1 MSKWRRLNSA
11 FEGQRRST
19 RNINKRMDKTI
30 DEKRS
35 RIDFLTEKLNEASR
49 AYYTDGTEI
58 ITNYEYD
65 EMYDELLALEDE
77 TGYIRDDSP
86 SVNVG
91 YETAAGLPKIVHEKK
106 MLSLNKTK
114 DREELKAW
122 LGDKEGLLSWKL
134 DGLTVG
140 LTYENGRLVQGV
152 TRGNG
157 VEGELITANV
167 LACRNVPKAIPHK
180 GRTMLR
186 GEAVIKYSDFEKIN
200 EAIED
205 ADAKYKNPRNL
216 CSGSIRQLDPKI
228 TAERS
233 VNFYA
238 FSLTQ
243 SDGVEFLTRHEKIE
257 WVKEQGFDVVDY
269 VMVNSGNLDAAIDKY
284 EAEIPDFD
292 IPSDGLVLTLDD
304 VAYASTL
311 GETAKFPKDSI
322 AFKWRDQ
329 QAETVLREIE
339 WSPSRTGLLNPVAIF
354 DPVELE
360 GTTVSRASV
369 HNINIMEDLELGI
382 GDTIQVYKANM
393 IIPQLAGNLT
403 RSGNID
409 IPAVCPVCG
418 GPTLIKDDEG
428 TKTLNC
434 TNPDCLAKHV
444 KKFSHFVS
452 RDALNIE
459 GLSES
464 GLLKLIGIGALR
476 DFADLFRLEEH
487 KSAIIG
493 MEGFGAKSYDNL
505 IESAKK
511 ASHTT
516 PARLLYGLGVPGIGV
531 ATSNLISRYARNK
544 WSDIQSLDEETLTE
558 IDGVGSVM
566 ARDYAGF
573 FADEN
578 NKEAVADL
586 LGLLTIDESYEAA
599 GTGLEG
605 KTFVITG
612 SLEHYANRKDLKA
625 GIEAEG
631 GKVAGS
637 VSAKTDYLIT
647 NDPNSGSSKNK
658 KARELGVEI
667 ITEEQIMEMLNK

>member
-1 MSKWRRLNSA
+1 MTT
-11 FEGQRRST
+11 G
-19 RNINKRMDKTI
+19 
-30 DEKRS
+30 EKRS
-35 RIDFLTEKLNEASR
+35 RIDELTARLNEASR
-49 AYYTDGTEI
+49 AYYTDGAEI

-65 EMYDELLALEDE
+65 AMYDELLALEDE

-91 YETAAGLPKIVHEKK
+91 YETAAGLPKIVHESK

-114 DREELKAW
+114 DRDELKAW
-122 LGDKEGLLSWKL
+122 LGDQKGLLSWKL

-157 VEGELITANV
+157 VEGEVITANV
-167 LACRNVPKAIPHK
+167 LACRNVPKTIPHK
-180 GRTMLR
+180 GRTVLR
-186 GEAVIKYSDFEKIN
+186 GEAVIRYSDFERIN
-200 EAIED
+200 GAIED

-228 TAERS
+228 TAERNVS
-233 VNFYA
+233 FYA
-238 FSLTQ
+238 FALIRAEGADLSSRRDQ
-243 SDGVEFLTRHEKIE
+243 ME
-257 WVKEQGFDVVDY
+257 WMKQQGFDEVDY
-269 VMVNSGNLDAAIDKY
+269 VMVDAESLSGAIDRY
-284 EAEIPDFD
+284 EKAIPDFD

-304 VAYASTL
+304 LEYSATL
-311 GETAKFPKDSI
+311 GETAKYPKDSI

-382 GDTIQVYKANM
+382 GDTVQVYKANM

-403 RSGNID
+403 RSGNME
-409 IPAVCPVCG
+409 IPASCPVCG
-418 GPTLIKDDEG
+418 GPTLVKDEEG
-428 TKTLNC
+428 TKTLHC

-464 GLLKLIGIGALR
+464 GLLKLIGIGAIKT
-476 DFADLFRLEEH
+476 FPDLFRLDRHEDEIV
-487 KSAIIG
+487 S
-493 MEGFGAKSYDNL
+493 MEGFGKKSYDNL
-505 IESAKK
+505 TESAKR

-531 ATSNLISRYARNK
+531 QNSNIICRACRNS
-544 WSDIQSLDEETLTE
+544 WAEIQSLDEEALKD
-558 IDGVGSVM
+558 IDGVGDVM
-566 ARDYAGF
+566 AKDYAAY
-573 FADEN
+573 FADEKN
-578 NKEAVADL
+578 AAVTAEL
-586 LGLLTIDESYEAA
+586 LGLLTLDESFEAA
-599 GTGLEG
+599 GTSLDG

-625 GIEAEG
+625 EIEAEG

-647 NDPNSGSSKNK
+647 NDPGSGSSKNRT
-658 KARELGVEI
+658 ARELGVAI
-667 ITEEQIMEMLNK
+667 ITEDEAVAMIRGN

>member
-1 MSKWRRLNSA
+1 MNDESKKNR
-11 FEGQRRST
+11 
-19 RNINKRMDKTI
+19 I
-30 DEKRS
+30 DELVQR
-35 RIDFLTEKLNEASR
+35 LNEASR

-86 SVNVG
+86 SINVG
-91 YETAAGLPKIVHEKK
+91 FETAAGLPKIVHEKK

-114 DREELKAW
+114 DRDELRAW
-122 LGDKEGLLSWKL
+122 LGDQKGMLSWKL

-140 LTYENGRLVQGV
+140 ITYENGRLVQGV

-157 VEGELITANV
+157 TEGELITANV
-167 LACRNVPKAIPHK
+167 MACRNVPKVIPHK
-180 GRTMLR
+180 GKTIIR
-186 GEAVIKYSDFEKIN
+186 GEAVIRYSDFEKIN

-216 CSGSIRQLDPKI
+216 CSGSIRQLDPKV
-228 TAERS
+228 TAERN
-233 VNFYA
+233 VMFYA
-238 FSLTQ
+238 FSLYQ
-243 SDGVEFLTRHEKIE
+243 CEGVEFTTRQQKME
-257 WVKEQGFDVVDY
+257 WVKSQGFDAVDY
-269 VMVNSGNLDAAIDKY
+269 VMVDKDNLFDAIDSYEAAIT
-284 EAEIPDFD
+284 DFD

-304 VAYASTL
+304 VAYAATL

-403 RSGNID
+403 RSGNIE

-418 GPTLIKDDEG
+418 GPTRIKDEEG

-476 DFADLFRLEEH
+476 SFADLFRLENH
-487 KSAIIG
+487 KNAIIG

-505 IESAKK
+505 TASAAR
-511 ASHTT
+511 ASNTT

-531 ATSNLISRYARNK
+531 ATSNLISRSCRNK
-544 WSDIQSLDEETLTE
+544 WSDIQSLDEEALTD

-566 ARDYAGF
+566 ARDYVGF
-573 FADEN
+573 FADED
-578 NKEAVADL
+578 NKAAIDEL
-586 LGLLTIDESYEAA
+586 LGLLTLDESYEAA
-599 GTGLEG
+599 GTSLEG

-625 GIEAEG
+625 EIEAEG

-647 NDPNSGSSKNK
+647 NDPNSGSSKNRT
-658 KARELGVEI
+658 ARELGVAI
-667 ITEEQIMEMLNK
+667 ITEEQIMEMLGK

>member
-1 MSKWRRLNSA
+1 MD
-11 FEGQRRST
+11 QR
-19 RNINKRMDKTI
+19 KRI
-30 DEKRS
+30 DE
-35 RIDFLTEKLNEASR
+35 LVEKLNEASH
-49 AYYTDGTEI
+49 AYYTQGVEI

-86 SVNVG
+86 SINVG
-91 YETAAGLPKIVHEKK
+91 FETAAGLPKIVHEIK

-114 DREELKAW
+114 DRDELMAW

-140 LTYENGRLVQGV
+140 ITYENGRLSQGV

-167 LACRNVPKAIPHK
+167 LACRNVPKSIPHK
-180 GRTMLR
+180 GRVIVR
-186 GEAVIKYSDFEKIN
+186 GEAVIRYSDFEKIN

-205 ADAKYKNPRNL
+205 TDAKYKNPRNL
-216 CSGSIRQLDPKI
+216 CSGSIRQLDPKV

-238 FSLTQ
+238 FSLMQ
-243 SDGVEFLTRHEKIE
+243 CDGLNFGTRHEQIDWMKS
-257 WVKEQGFDVVDY
+257 QGFETVDS
-269 VMVNSGNLDAAIDKY
+269 VLVDKENLIDTIDKF
-284 EAEIPDFD
+284 EAAIPDFD
-292 IPSDGLVLTLDD
+292 IPSDGLVLSMDD
-304 VAYASTL
+304 LAYAATL

-393 IIPQLAGNLT
+393 IIPQIAGNLT
-403 RSGNID
+403 RSGNIEIPD
-409 IPAVCPVCG
+409 ICPVCG
-418 GPTLIKDDEG
+418 GPTRIKDEEG
-428 TKTLNC
+428 TRTLNC

-452 RDALNIE
+452 RDAMNIE

-464 GLLKLIGIGALR
+464 GLLKLIGIGAIKS
-476 DFADLFRLEEH
+476 FADLFRLEEH
-487 KSAIIG
+487 KSDIIG

-505 IESAKK
+505 IASAER
-511 ASHTT
+511 ASRTT

-531 ATSNLISRYARNK
+531 ATSGMIARSCRNK
-544 WSDIQSLDEETLTE
+544 WSDIRDLDEEALRD

-566 ARDYAGF
+566 ARDYVNF
-573 FADEN
+573 FADEDN
-578 NKEAVADL
+578 EAAIDDL
-586 LGLLTIDESYEAA
+586 LGMLSVDESYEAA
-599 GTGLEG
+599 GTSLDG

-625 GIEAEG
+625 EIEAEG

-647 NDPNSGSSKNK
+647 NDPNSGSSKNRT
-658 KARELGVEI
+658 ARELGVTI
-667 ITEEQIMEMLNK
+667 ITENEIMEMLNK

>member
-1 MSKWRRLNSA
+1 MSIDDK
-11 FEGQRRST
+11 
-19 RNINKRMDKTI
+19 RN
-30 DEKRS
+30 

-49 AYYTDGTEI
+49 AYYTDGVEMM
-58 ITNYEYD
+58 TNYEYD
-65 EMYDELLALEDE
+65 AMYDELLALEDE

-86 SVNVG
+86 SINVG
-91 YETAAGLPKIVHEKK
+91 YETAAGLPKIVHEIK

-114 DREELKAW
+114 DRDELRDW
-122 LGDKEGLLSWKL
+122 LGDRKGLLSWKL

-140 LTYENGRLVQGV
+140 ITYENGRLVQGV

-157 VEGELITANV
+157 TEGELITANV
-167 LACRNVPKAIPHK
+167 LAFRNVPKSIPHK
-180 GRTMLR
+180 GRVMVR
-186 GEAVIKYSDFEKIN
+186 GEAVIKYSDFERIN

-216 CSGSIRQLDPKI
+216 CSGSVRQLDPKV

-238 FSLTQ
+238 FTLTQ
-243 SDGVEFLTRHEKIE
+243 CEGVEFSCRHETMD
-257 WVKEQGFDVVDY
+257 WMRSQGFETVDH
-269 VMVNSGNLDAAIDKY
+269 VIVDKDNIIDAIDKY
-284 EAEIPDFD
+284 EAAIPDFD
-292 IPSDGLVLTLDD
+292 IPSDGLVLSLDD
-304 VAYASTL
+304 LAYAATL
-311 GETAKFPKDSI
+311 GETAKFPRDSI

-403 RSGNID
+403 RSGNIE
-409 IPAVCPVCG
+409 IPDVCPVCG
-418 GPTLIKDDEG
+418 GPTLIKDDDG
-428 TKTLNC
+428 TRTLNC

-464 GLLKLIGIGALR
+464 GLLKLIGIGALKS
-476 DFADLFRLEEH
+476 FADLFRLDEH
-487 KSAIIG
+487 KSDIIG

-505 IESAKK
+505 IESAAR

-531 ATSNLISRYARNK
+531 ATSGLIARSCRNR
-544 WSDIQSLDEETLTE
+544 WSEIMALDEEALTD

-566 ARDYAGF
+566 AHDYVSF
-573 FADEN
+573 FSDED
-578 NKEAVADL
+578 NKAAVDEL
-586 LGLLTIDESYEAA
+586 LGMLTLDESYEAA
-599 GTGLEG
+599 GTSLEG

-612 SLEHYANRKDLKA
+612 SLEHYTNRKALKA
-625 GIEAEG
+625 DIESEG

-647 NDPNSGSSKNK
+647 NDPNSGSSKNRT
-658 KARELGVEI
+658 ARELGVAI
-667 ITEEQIMEMLNK
+667 ITEEQIMEMLGK

>member
-1 MSKWRRLNSA
+1 MNDESKKNR
-11 FEGQRRST
+11 
-19 RNINKRMDKTI
+19 I
-30 DEKRS
+30 DELVQR
-35 RIDFLTEKLNEASR
+35 LNEASR

-86 SVNVG
+86 SINVG
-91 YETAAGLPKIVHEKK
+91 FETAAGLPKIVHEKK

-114 DREELKAW
+114 DRDELRAW
-122 LGDKEGLLSWKL
+122 LGDQKGMLSWKL

-140 LTYENGRLVQGV
+140 ITYENGRLVQGV

-157 VEGELITANV
+157 TEGELITANV
-167 LACRNVPKAIPHK
+167 MACRNVPKVIPHK
-180 GRTMLR
+180 GKTIIR
-186 GEAVIKYSDFEKIN
+186 GEAVIRYSDFEKIN

-216 CSGSIRQLDPKI
+216 CSGSIRQLDPKV
-228 TAERS
+228 TAERN
-233 VNFYA
+233 VMFYA
-238 FSLTQ
+238 FSLYQ
-243 SDGVEFLTRHEKIE
+243 CEGVEFTTRQQKME
-257 WVKEQGFDVVDY
+257 WVKSQGFDAVDY
-269 VMVNSGNLDAAIDKY
+269 VMVDKDNLFDAIDSYEAAIT
-284 EAEIPDFD
+284 DFD

-304 VAYASTL
+304 VAYAATL

-403 RSGNID
+403 RSGNME

-418 GPTLIKDDEG
+418 GPTRIKDEEG

-476 DFADLFRLEEH
+476 SFADLFRLENH
-487 KSAIIG
+487 KNAIIG

-505 IESAKK
+505 TASAAR
-511 ASHTT
+511 ASNTT

-531 ATSNLISRYARNK
+531 ATSNLISRSCRNK
-544 WSDIQSLDEETLTE
+544 WSDIQSLDEEALTD

-566 ARDYAGF
+566 ARDYVGF
-573 FADEN
+573 FADEDN
-578 NKEAVADL
+578 RAAIDEL
-586 LGLLTIDESYEAA
+586 LGLLTLDESYEAA
-599 GTGLEG
+599 GTSLEG

-625 GIEAEG
+625 EIEAEG

-658 KARELGVEI
+658 AARELGVAI
-667 ITEEQIMEMLNK
+667 ITEDDIRAMLGR

>member
-1 MSKWRRLNSA
+1 MSDND
-11 FEGQRRST
+11 
-19 RNINKRMDKTI
+19 KRKRI
-30 DEKRS
+30 DE
-35 RIDFLTEKLNEASR
+35 LVEKLNEASR
-49 AYYTDGTEI
+49 AYYTDGAEI

-65 EMYDELLALEDE
+65 DMYDELLALEAE
-77 TGYIRDDSP
+77 TGYIRSDSP

-91 YETAAGLPKIVHEKK
+91 FETAAGLPKITHEIK

-114 DREELKAW
+114 DRDELRAW
-122 LGDKEGLLSWKL
+122 LGDQKGLLSWKL

-167 LACRNVPKAIPHK
+167 LEIKNVPKTIPHK
-180 GRTMLR
+180 GRVMVR
-186 GEAVIKYSDFEKIN
+186 GEAVIRYSDFERIN
-200 EAIED
+200 EAIDD

-216 CSGSIRQLDPKI
+216 CSGSIRQLDPKV

-233 VNFYA
+233 VSFYA
-238 FSLTQ
+238 FNLTVLE
-243 SDGVEFLTRHEKIE
+243 GIE
-257 WVKEQGFDVVDY
+257 INSRSERMEWLKTQGFEIVDY
-269 VMVNSGNLDAAIDKY
+269 VMVDKDNILAEIDKY
-284 EAEIPDFD
+284 EAAIPGFD

-304 VAYASTL
+304 GAYAATL

-329 QAETVLREIE
+329 QAETALREIE

-382 GDTIQVYKANM
+382 GDIVQVYKANM

-403 RSGNID
+403 RSGNIE
-409 IPAVCPVCG
+409 IPPVCPVCG
-418 GPTLIKDDEG
+418 GATEIRDEEG
-428 TKTLNC
+428 TKTLHC

-444 KKFSHFVS
+444 KKFSHFVE

-464 GLLKLIGIGALR
+464 GLLKLIGIGAVR
-476 DFADLFRLEEH
+476 EFADLFRLSRYEDDIV
-487 KSAIIG
+487 K
-493 MEGFGAKSYDNL
+493 MEGFGKKSFDNL
-505 IESAKK
+505 AASAER

-531 ATSNLISRYARNK
+531 QNSNVIARACRNNWAK
-544 WSDIQSLDEETLTE
+544 MQSLDEEALTD
-558 IDGVGSVM
+558 IDGVGDVL
-566 ARDYAGF
+566 ARDYAAYF
-573 FADEN
+573 RDEAN
-578 NKEAVADL
+578 VEQLKDL
-586 LGLLTIDESYEAA
+586 LEVLTLDESYEAA
-599 GTGLEG
+599 GVKLEG

-612 SLEHYANRKDLKA
+612 SLEHYSNRKELKSA
-625 GIEAEG
+625 IEAEG

-637 VSAKTDYLIT
+637 VSASTDYLIT
-647 NDPNSGSSKNK
+647 NNPESGSAKNRA
-658 KARELGVEI
+658 AREHGVDI
-667 ITEEQIMEMLNK
+667 ITENEIIEMLQ

>member
-1 MSKWRRLNSA
+1 MNM
-11 FEGQRRST
+11 E
-19 RNINKRMDKTI
+19 
-30 DEKRS
+30 EKRS
-35 RIDFLTEKLNEASR
+35 RIDFLAEKLNEASR
-49 AYYTDGTEI
+49 AYYADGIEI

-86 SVNVG
+86 SINVG
-91 YETAAGLPKIVHEKK
+91 YETAAGLPKITHEIR

-114 DREELKAW
+114 DRDELKAW
-122 LGDKEGLLSWKL
+122 LGDQKGLLSWKL

-157 VEGELITANV
+157 TEGELITANV
-167 LACRNVPKAIPHK
+167 LACRNVPKSIPHK
-180 GRTMLR
+180 GRVIVR
-186 GEAVIKYSDFEKIN
+186 GEAVIKYSDFGRIN
-200 EAIED
+200 ESIED
-205 ADAKYKNPRNL
+205 ADARYKNPRNL

-228 TAERS
+228 TAERN
-233 VNFYA
+233 VNFFA
-238 FSLTQ
+238 FALTLAEGTGME
-243 SDGVEFLTRHEKIE
+243 SRREKME
-257 WVKEQGFDVVDY
+257 WMRSQGFDIVDY
-269 VMVNSGNLDAAIDKY
+269 VMVDRDNLIAEIDRY
-284 EAEIPDFD
+284 EAAIPDFD
-292 IPSDGLVLTLDD
+292 IPSDGLVLTFDD
-304 VAYASTL
+304 LRYARTL

-329 QAETVLREIE
+329 QADTVLREIE

-382 GDTIQVYKANM
+382 GDTVQVYKANM

-403 RSGNID
+403 RSSRIE
-409 IPAVCPVCG
+409 IPSVCPVCG
-418 GPTLIKDDEG
+418 GPTMVKEEEG
-428 TKTLNC
+428 TKTLHC

-459 GLSES
+459 GISES
-464 GLLKLIGIGALR
+464 GLLKLIGIGAVR
-476 DFADLFRLEEH
+476 TFPDLFRLSDY
-487 KSAIIG
+487 KDDIVS
-493 MEGFGAKSYDNL
+493 MEGFGQKSYDNL
-505 IESAKK
+505 IDSAKR

-531 ATSNLISRYARNK
+531 QNSGIIARACRNQWSEIWNLSE
-544 WSDIQSLDEETLTE
+544 SDLTD

-566 ARDYAGF
+566 AADYTAY
-573 FADEN
+573 FADEDN
-578 NKEAVADL
+578 RKMLEEL
-586 LGLLTIDESYEAA
+586 LRMLTLDESYEAA
-599 GTGLEG
+599 GDRLDG

-612 SLEHYANRKDLKA
+612 SLAHYANRKELKA
-625 GIEAEG
+625 EIEAEG

-647 NDPNSGSSKNK
+647 NDPGSGSSKNRT
-658 KARELGVEI
+658 ARELGVAI
-667 ITEEQIMEMLNK
+667 ITEDEIMQMLGRD

>member
-1 MSKWRRLNSA
+1 MD
-11 FEGQRRST
+11 QR
-19 RNINKRMDKTI
+19 KRI
-30 DEKRS
+30 DE
-35 RIDFLTEKLNEASR
+35 LVEKLNEASR

-86 SVNVG
+86 SINVG
-91 YETAAGLPKIVHEKK
+91 FETAAGLPKIVHEKK

-114 DREELKAW
+114 DRDELRAW
-122 LGDKEGLLSWKL
+122 LGDQKGMLSWKL

-140 LTYENGRLVQGV
+140 ITYENGRLVQGV

-157 VEGELITANV
+157 TEGELITANV
-167 LACRNVPKAIPHK
+167 MACRNVPKVIPHK
-180 GRTMLR
+180 GKTIIR
-186 GEAVIKYSDFEKIN
+186 GEAVIRYSDFEKIN

-216 CSGSIRQLDPKI
+216 CSGSIRQLDPKV
-228 TAERS
+228 TAERN
-233 VNFYA
+233 VMFYA
-238 FSLTQ
+238 FSLYQ
-243 SDGVEFLTRHEKIE
+243 CEGVEFTTRQQKME
-257 WVKEQGFDVVDY
+257 WVKSQGFDAVDY
-269 VMVNSGNLDAAIDKY
+269 VMVDKDNLFDAIDSYEAAIT
-284 EAEIPDFD
+284 DFD

-304 VAYASTL
+304 VAYAATL

-403 RSGNID
+403 RSGNME

-418 GPTLIKDDEG
+418 GPTRIKDEEG

-476 DFADLFRLEEH
+476 SFADLFRLENH
-487 KSAIIG
+487 KNAIIG

-505 IESAKK
+505 TASAAR
-511 ASHTT
+511 ASNTT

-531 ATSNLISRYARNK
+531 ATSNLISRSCRNK
-544 WSDIQSLDEETLTE
+544 WSDIQSLDEEALTD

-566 ARDYAGF
+566 ARDYVGF
-573 FADEN
+573 FADEDN
-578 NKEAVADL
+578 RAAIDEL
-586 LGLLTIDESYEAA
+586 LGLLTLDESYEAA
-599 GTGLEG
+599 GTSLEG
-605 KTFVITG
+605 RTFVITG

-625 GIEAEG
+625 EIEAEG

-658 KARELGVEI
+658 AARELGVAI
-667 ITEEQIMEMLNK
+667 ITEDDIRAMLSK

>member
-1 MSKWRRLNSA
+1 MD
-11 FEGQRRST
+11 QR
-19 RNINKRMDKTI
+19 KRI
-30 DEKRS
+30 DE
-35 RIDFLTEKLNEASR
+35 LVEKLNEASH
-49 AYYTDGTEI
+49 AYYTQGTEI

-65 EMYDELLALEDE
+65 AMYDELLALEDE

-86 SVNVG
+86 SINVG
-91 YETAAGLPKIVHEKK
+91 YDTAAGLPKIVHEIK

-114 DREELKAW
+114 DREELRAW
-122 LGDKEGLLSWKL
+122 LGDKKGLLSWKL

-167 LACRNVPKAIPHK
+167 LACRNVPKSIPHK
-180 GRTMLR
+180 GRVMVR
-186 GEAVIKYSDFEKIN
+186 GEAVIRYSDFEKIN

-216 CSGSIRQLDPKI
+216 CSGSIRQLDPKV
-228 TAERS
+228 TAERR

-238 FSLTQ
+238 FSLTL
-243 SDGVEFLTRHEKIE
+243 SEGVEFSSRHEKMD
-257 WVKEQGFDVVDY
+257 WMKSQGFDTVDY
-269 VMVNSGNLDAAIDKY
+269 VIVDRDNIIDAIDKY
-284 EAEIPDFD
+284 EAAIPDFD
-292 IPSDGLVLTLDD
+292 IPSDGLVLTLED
-304 VAYASTL
+304 VEFAATL

-393 IIPQLAGNLT
+393 IIPQIAGNLT
-403 RSGNID
+403 RSGNIE
-409 IPAVCPVCG
+409 IPGTCPVCG

-428 TKTLNC
+428 TRTLNC
-434 TNPDCLAKHV
+434 VNPDCLAKHV

-452 RDALNIE
+452 RDAMNIE

-464 GLLKLIGIGALR
+464 GLLKLIGINALR
-476 DFADLFRLEEH
+476 NFADLFRLEEH
-487 KSAIIG
+487 KSAIIS
-493 MEGFGAKSYDNL
+493 MEGFGARSYDNL
-505 IESAKK
+505 IESAEK

-516 PARLLYGLGVPGIGV
+516 AARLLYGLGVPGIGV
-531 ATSNLISRYARNK
+531 ATSNLISRSCRNK
-544 WSDIQSLDEETLTE
+544 WSEIESLDEETLRD
-558 IDGVGSVM
+558 IDGVGPVM
-566 ARDYAGF
+566 AGDFVRF
-573 FADEN
+573 FADEKN
-578 NKEAVADL
+578 RAEVADL
-586 LGLLTIDESYEAA
+586 LSLLTIDESYEAA
-599 GTGLEG
+599 GTSLEG

-625 GIEAEG
+625 EIEAEG

-637 VSAKTDYLIT
+637 VSSKTDYLIT
-647 NDPNSGSSKNK
+647 NDPNSGSSKNRT
-658 KARELGVEI
+658 ARELGVSI
-667 ITEEQIMEMLNK
+667 ITEEDIINMLK

>member
-1 MSKWRRLNSA
+1 MTT
-11 FEGQRRST
+11 G
-19 RNINKRMDKTI
+19 
-30 DEKRS
+30 EKRS
-35 RIDFLTEKLNEASR
+35 RIDELTARLNEASR
-49 AYYTDGTEI
+49 AYYTDGAEI

-65 EMYDELLALEDE
+65 AMYDELLALEDE

-91 YETAAGLPKIVHEKK
+91 YETAAGLPKIVHESK

-114 DREELKAW
+114 DRDELKAW
-122 LGDKEGLLSWKL
+122 LGDQKGLLSWKL

-157 VEGELITANV
+157 VEGEVITANV
-167 LACRNVPKAIPHK
+167 LACRNVPKTIPHK
-180 GRTMLR
+180 GRTVLR
-186 GEAVIKYSDFEKIN
+186 GEAVIRYSDFERIN

-228 TAERS
+228 TAERNVS
-233 VNFYA
+233 FYA
-238 FSLTQ
+238 FALIRAEGADLRSRRDQ
-243 SDGVEFLTRHEKIE
+243 ME
-257 WVKEQGFDVVDY
+257 WMKQQGFDEVDY
-269 VMVNSGNLDAAIDKY
+269 VMVDAESLSGAIDRY
-284 EAEIPDFD
+284 EKAIPDFD

-304 VAYASTL
+304 LEYSATL
-311 GETAKFPKDSI
+311 GETAKYPKDSI

-382 GDTIQVYKANM
+382 GDTVQVYKANM

-403 RSGNID
+403 RSGNIE
-409 IPAVCPVCG
+409 IPASCPVCG
-418 GPTLIKDDEG
+418 GPTRVKDEEG
-428 TKTLNC
+428 TKTLHC

-464 GLLKLIGIGALR
+464 GLLKLIGIGAIKT
-476 DFADLFRLEEH
+476 FPDLFRLDRHEDEIV
-487 KSAIIG
+487 S
-493 MEGFGAKSYDNL
+493 MEGFGKKSYDNL
-505 IESAKK
+505 TESAKR

-531 ATSNLISRYARNK
+531 QNSNIICRACRNS
-544 WSDIQSLDEETLTE
+544 WAEIQSLDEEALKD
-558 IDGVGSVM
+558 IDGVGDVM
-566 ARDYAGF
+566 AKDYAAY
-573 FADEN
+573 FADEKN
-578 NKEAVADL
+578 AAVTAEL
-586 LGLLTIDESYEAA
+586 LGLLTLDESFEAA
-599 GTGLEG
+599 GTSLEG

-625 GIEAEG
+625 EIEAEG
-631 GKVAGS
+631 GKVASS

-647 NDPNSGSSKNK
+647 NDPDSGSSKNRT
-658 KARELGVEI
+658 ARELGVAI
-667 ITEEQIMEMLNK
+667 ITEDEAVAMIRGN

>member
-1 MSKWRRLNSA
+1 MNDESKKNR
-11 FEGQRRST
+11 
-19 RNINKRMDKTI
+19 I
-30 DEKRS
+30 DELVQR
-35 RIDFLTEKLNEASR
+35 LNEASR

-86 SVNVG
+86 SINVG
-91 YETAAGLPKIVHEKK
+91 FETAAGLPKIVHEKK

-114 DREELKAW
+114 DRDELRAW
-122 LGDKEGLLSWKL
+122 LGDQEGMLSWKL

-140 LTYENGRLVQGV
+140 ITYENGRLVQGV

-157 VEGELITANV
+157 TEGELITANV
-167 LACRNVPKAIPHK
+167 MACRNVPKVIPHK
-180 GRTMLR
+180 GKTIIR
-186 GEAVIKYSDFEKIN
+186 GEAVIRYSDFEKIN

-216 CSGSIRQLDPKI
+216 CSGSIRQLDPKV
-228 TAERS
+228 TAERN
-233 VNFYA
+233 VMFYA
-238 FSLTQ
+238 FSLYQ
-243 SDGVEFLTRHEKIE
+243 CEGVEFTTRQQKME
-257 WVKEQGFDVVDY
+257 WVKSQGFDAVDY
-269 VMVNSGNLDAAIDKY
+269 VMVDKDNLFDAIDGYEAAIT
-284 EAEIPDFD
+284 DFD

-304 VAYASTL
+304 VAYAATL

-329 QAETVLREIE
+329 QAETILREIE

-403 RSGNID
+403 RSGNIE

-418 GPTLIKDDEG
+418 GPTRIKDEEG

-476 DFADLFRLEEH
+476 SFADLFRLENH
-487 KSAIIG
+487 KNAIIG

-505 IESAKK
+505 TASAAR
-511 ASHTT
+511 ASNTT

-531 ATSNLISRYARNK
+531 ATSNLISRSCRNK
-544 WSDIQSLDEETLTE
+544 WSDIQSLDEEALTD

-566 ARDYAGF
+566 ARDYVGF
-573 FADEN
+573 FADED
-578 NKEAVADL
+578 NKAAIDEL
-586 LGLLTIDESYEAA
+586 LGLLTLDESYEAA
-599 GTGLEG
+599 GTSLEG

-625 GIEAEG
+625 EIEAEG

-647 NDPNSGSSKNK
+647 NDPNSGSSKNRT
-658 KARELGVEI
+658 ARELGVTI
-667 ITEEQIMEMLNK
+667 ITENEIRSMLNK

>member
-1 MSKWRRLNSA
+1 MNPEDKIRR
-11 FEGQRRST
+11 
-19 RNINKRMDKTI
+19 I
-30 DEKRS
+30 DE
-35 RIDFLTEKLNEASR
+35 LTEKLNEASR
-49 AYYTDGTEI
+49 AYYADGIEI

-65 EMYDELLALEDE
+65 AMYDELLALEDE
-77 TGYIRDDSP
+77 TGYVRDDSP
-86 SVNVG
+86 SINVG
-91 YETAAGLPKIVHEKK
+91 YETAAGLPKIVHEIK

-114 DREELKAW
+114 DREELRAW
-122 LGDKEGLLSWKL
+122 LGEQKGLLSWKL

-157 VEGELITANV
+157 TEGELITANA
-167 LACRNVPKAIPHK
+167 LACRNIPKIIPHK
-180 GRTMLR
+180 GRVIVR
-186 GEAVIKYSDFEKIN
+186 GEAVIRYSDFEKIN
-200 EAIED
+200 EAIAD

-216 CSGSIRQLDPKI
+216 CSGSIRQLDPKV

-238 FSLTQ
+238 FTLTLAEGT
-243 SDGVEFLTRHEKIE
+243 SFATRHERME
-257 WVKEQGFDVVDY
+257 WMKSQGFEIVDY
-269 VMVNSGNLDAAIDKY
+269 VIVDKNSLIDEIDRYEAAIP
-284 EAEIPDFD
+284 EFD

-304 VAYASTL
+304 SAYAATL
-311 GETAKFPKDSI
+311 GATAKFPRDAI

-369 HNINIMEDLELGI
+369 HNLNIMDDLALGI
-382 GDTIQVYKANM
+382 GDTIRVYKANM
-393 IIPQLAGNLT
+393 IIPQLSDNLT
-403 RSGNID
+403 RSGNIE
-409 IPAVCPVCG
+409 IPEVCPVCG
-418 GPTLIKDDEG
+418 GRTQIRDDEG
-428 TKTLNC
+428 TRTLVC

-464 GLLKLIGIGALR
+464 GLLKLIGIGAIR
-476 DFADLFRLEEH
+476 TFPDLFRLEGH
-487 KSAIIG
+487 RDAIISL
-493 MEGFGAKSYDNL
+493 EGFGRKSYDNL
-505 IESAKK
+505 VASAAR

-531 ATSNLISRYARNK
+531 ATSGLIARACRNSWK
-544 WSDIQSLDEETLTE
+544 EIESLDESALTD
-558 IDGVGSVM
+558 IDGIGDVM
-566 ARDYAGF
+566 SRDYVRY
-573 FADEN
+573 FADEEN
-578 NKEAVADL
+578 REVIADL
-586 LGLLTIDESYEAA
+586 LTCLELDETYEAA
-599 GTGLEG
+599 GTDLEG
-605 KTFVITG
+605 MTFVITG

-625 GIEAEG
+625 EIESQG

-637 VSAKTDYLIT
+637 VSAKTNYLIT
-647 NDPNSGSSKNK
+647 NDPNSGSSKNRT
-658 KARELGVEI
+658 ARELGVAI
-667 ITEEQIMEMLNK
+667 ITEDEVRAMLGH

>member
-1 MSKWRRLNSA
+1 MAN
-11 FEGQRRST
+11 
-19 RNINKRMDKTI
+19 
-30 DEKRS
+30 DEKKN
-35 RIDFLTEKLNEASR
+35 RIDALVEKLNEASR
-49 AYYTDGTEI
+49 AYYTDGAEI

-65 EMYDELLALEDE
+65 DMYDELLALEAE
-77 TGYIRDDSP
+77 TGYIRSDSP

-91 YETAAGLPKIVHEKK
+91 FETAAGLPKITHEIK

-114 DREELKAW
+114 DRDELRAW
-122 LGDKEGLLSWKL
+122 LGDQKGLLSWKL

-167 LACRNVPKAIPHK
+167 LEIKNVPKTIPHK
-180 GRTMLR
+180 GRVMVR
-186 GEAVIKYSDFEKIN
+186 GEAVIRYSDFERIN
-200 EAIED
+200 EAIDD

-216 CSGSIRQLDPKI
+216 CSGSIRQLDPKV

-233 VNFYA
+233 VSFYA
-238 FSLTQ
+238 FNLTVLE
-243 SDGVEFLTRHEKIE
+243 GIE
-257 WVKEQGFDVVDY
+257 INSRSERMEWLKTQGFEIVDY
-269 VMVNSGNLDAAIDKY
+269 VMVDKDNILAEIDKY
-284 EAEIPDFD
+284 EAAIPGFD

-304 VAYASTL
+304 GAYAATL

-329 QAETVLREIE
+329 QAETALREIE

-382 GDTIQVYKANM
+382 GDIVQVYKANM

-403 RSGNID
+403 RSGNIE
-409 IPAVCPVCG
+409 IPSVCPVCG
-418 GPTLIKDDEG
+418 GATEIRDEEG
-428 TKTLNC
+428 TKTLHC

-444 KKFSHFVS
+444 KKFSHFVE

-464 GLLKLIGIGALR
+464 GLLKLIGIGAVR
-476 DFADLFRLEEH
+476 EFADLFRLSRYEDDIVE
-487 KSAIIG
+487 
-493 MEGFGAKSYDNL
+493 MEGFGKKSFDNL
-505 IESAKK
+505 VASAER

-531 ATSNLISRYARNK
+531 QNSNVIARACKNN
-544 WSDIQSLDEETLTE
+544 WSEMQGLDEEALTD
-558 IDGVGSVM
+558 IDGVGDVL
-566 ARDYAGF
+566 ARDYAAYF
-573 FADEN
+573 RDEAN
-578 NKEAVADL
+578 AEQLKAL
-586 LGLLTIDESYEAA
+586 LEVLTLDESYEAA
-599 GTGLEG
+599 GVKLEG

-612 SLEHYANRKDLKA
+612 SLEHYSNRKELKSA
-625 GIEAEG
+625 IEAEG

-637 VSAKTDYLIT
+637 VSASTDYLIT
-647 NDPNSGSSKNK
+647 NNPESGSAKNRA
-658 KARELGVEI
+658 AREHGVDI
-667 ITEEQIMEMLNK
+667 ITENEIIEMLK

>member
-1 MSKWRRLNSA
+1 MNDESKKNR
-11 FEGQRRST
+11 
-19 RNINKRMDKTI
+19 I
-30 DEKRS
+30 DELVQR
-35 RIDFLTEKLNEASR
+35 LNEASR

-86 SVNVG
+86 SINVG
-91 YETAAGLPKIVHEKK
+91 FETAAGLPKIVHEKK

-114 DREELKAW
+114 DRDELRAW
-122 LGDKEGLLSWKL
+122 LGDQKGMLSWKL

-140 LTYENGRLVQGV
+140 ITYENGRLVQGV

-157 VEGELITANV
+157 TEGELITANV
-167 LACRNVPKAIPHK
+167 MACRNVPKVIPHK
-180 GRTMLR
+180 GKTIIR
-186 GEAVIKYSDFEKIN
+186 GEAVIRYSDFEKIN

-216 CSGSIRQLDPKI
+216 CSGSIRQLDPKV
-228 TAERS
+228 TAERN
-233 VNFYA
+233 VMFYA
-238 FSLTQ
+238 FSLYQ
-243 SDGVEFLTRHEKIE
+243 CEGVEFTTRQQKME
-257 WVKEQGFDVVDY
+257 WVKSQGFDAVDY
-269 VMVNSGNLDAAIDKY
+269 VMVDKDNLFDAIDGYEAAIT
-284 EAEIPDFD
+284 DFD

-304 VAYASTL
+304 VAYAATL

-403 RSGNID
+403 RSGNIE

-418 GPTLIKDDEG
+418 GPTRIKDEEG

-476 DFADLFRLEEH
+476 SFADLFRLENH
-487 KSAIIG
+487 KNAIIG

-505 IESAKK
+505 TASAAR
-511 ASHTT
+511 ASNTT

-531 ATSNLISRYARNK
+531 ATSNLISRSCRNK
-544 WSDIQSLDEETLTE
+544 WSDIQSLDEEALTD

-566 ARDYAGF
+566 ARDYVGF
-573 FADEN
+573 FADED
-578 NKEAVADL
+578 NKAAIDEL
-586 LGLLTIDESYEAA
+586 LGLLTLDESYEAA
-599 GTGLEG
+599 GTSLEG
-605 KTFVITG
+605 RTFVITG

-625 GIEAEG
+625 EIEAEG

-647 NDPNSGSSKNK
+647 NDPNSGSSKNRT
-658 KARELGVEI
+658 ARELGVAI
-667 ITEEQIMEMLNK
+667 ITEEQIMEMLGK

>member
-1 MSKWRRLNSA
+1 MTT
-11 FEGQRRST
+11 G
-19 RNINKRMDKTI
+19 
-30 DEKRS
+30 EKRS
-35 RIDFLTEKLNEASR
+35 RIDELTARLNEASR
-49 AYYTDGTEI
+49 AYYTDGAEI

-65 EMYDELLALEDE
+65 AMYDELLALEDE

-91 YETAAGLPKIVHEKK
+91 YETAAGLPKIVHESK

-114 DREELKAW
+114 DRDELKAW
-122 LGDKEGLLSWKL
+122 LGDQKGLLSWKL

-157 VEGELITANV
+157 VEGEVITANV
-167 LACRNVPKAIPHK
+167 LACRNVPKTIPHK
-180 GRTMLR
+180 GRTVLR
-186 GEAVIKYSDFEKIN
+186 GEAVIRYSDFERIN
-200 EAIED
+200 GAIED

-228 TAERS
+228 TAERNVS
-233 VNFYA
+233 FYA
-238 FSLTQ
+238 FALIRAEGADLSSRRDQ
-243 SDGVEFLTRHEKIE
+243 ME
-257 WVKEQGFDVVDY
+257 WMKQQGFDEVDY
-269 VMVNSGNLDAAIDKY
+269 VMVDAESLSGAIDRY
-284 EAEIPDFD
+284 EKAIPDFD

-304 VAYASTL
+304 LEYSATL
-311 GETAKFPKDSI
+311 GETAKYPKDSI

-382 GDTIQVYKANM
+382 GDTVQVYKANM

-403 RSGNID
+403 RSGNME
-409 IPAVCPVCG
+409 IPASCPVCG
-418 GPTLIKDDEG
+418 GPTLVKDEEG
-428 TKTLNC
+428 TKTLHC

-464 GLLKLIGIGALR
+464 GLLKLIGIGAIKT
-476 DFADLFRLEEH
+476 FPDLFRLDRHEDEIV
-487 KSAIIG
+487 S
-493 MEGFGAKSYDNL
+493 MEGFGKKSYDNL
-505 IESAKK
+505 TESAKR

-531 ATSNLISRYARNK
+531 QNSNIICRACRNR
-544 WSDIQSLDEETLTE
+544 WAEIQSLDEEALKD
-558 IDGVGSVM
+558 IDGVGDVM
-566 ARDYAGF
+566 AKDYAAYL
-573 FADEN
+573 ADEKN
-578 NKEAVADL
+578 AAVTAEL
-586 LGLLTIDESYEAA
+586 LGLLTLDESFEAA
-599 GTGLEG
+599 GTSLEG

-625 GIEAEG
+625 EIEAEG

-647 NDPNSGSSKNK
+647 NDPDSGSSKNRT
-658 KARELGVEI
+658 ARELGVAI
-667 ITEEQIMEMLNK
+667 ITEDEAVAMIRGN

>member
-1 MSKWRRLNSA
+1 MD
-11 FEGQRRST
+11 QR
-19 RNINKRMDKTI
+19 KRI
-30 DEKRS
+30 DE
-35 RIDFLTEKLNEASR
+35 LVEKLNEASH
-49 AYYTDGTEI
+49 AYYTDGIEMM
-58 ITNYEYD
+58 TNYEYD

-91 YETAAGLPKIVHEKK
+91 YETAAGLPKIVHEIK

-114 DREELKAW
+114 DRDELRAW

-167 LACRNVPKAIPHK
+167 LACRNIPKSIPYK
-180 GRTMLR
+180 GKVIVR
-186 GEAVIKYSDFEKIN
+186 GEAVIRYSDFEKIN

-205 ADAKYKNPRNL
+205 TDARYKNPRNL
-216 CSGSIRQLDPKI
+216 CSGSIRQLDPKV
-228 TAERS
+228 TAERKVS
-233 VNFYA
+233 FYA
-238 FSLTQ
+238 FTLTLSEGLEMPSRRQ
-243 SDGVEFLTRHEKIE
+243 KME
-257 WVKEQGFDVVDY
+257 WMKSQGFDIVDY
-269 VMVNSGNLDAAIDKY
+269 VMVDADSLNDAINGY
-284 EAEIPDFD
+284 EKAIADFD
-292 IPSDGLVLTLDD
+292 IPSDGLVLTLED
-304 VAYASTL
+304 AEYASTL
-311 GETAKFPKDSI
+311 GATTKFPKDSI

-369 HNINIMEDLELGI
+369 HNINIMEDLKLGI
-382 GDTIQVYKANM
+382 GDTVVVYTATM
-393 IIPQLAGNLT
+393 IITQLSGNLT
-403 RSGNID
+403 QSGNIQ
-409 IPAVCPVCG
+409 IPDTCPVCG
-418 GPTLIKDDEG
+418 GPTLVKDLEG
-428 TKTLNC
+428 TKTLYC
-434 TNPDCLAKHV
+434 TNPDCIAKHV

-464 GLLKLIGIGALR
+464 GLLKLIGIGAVR
-476 DFADLFRLEEH
+476 TFADLFRLDSHRE
-487 KSAIIG
+487 AIIE
-493 MEGFGAKSYDNL
+493 MEGFGKKSYDNL
-505 IESAKK
+505 VESAER

-516 PARLLYGLGVPGIGV
+516 PARLLYGLGVQGIGT
-531 ATSNLISRYARNK
+531 ANSNLIARACRNK
-544 WSDIQSLDEETLTE
+544 WDEMVSLDEEDLTG
-558 IDGVGSVM
+558 IDGVGPVM
-566 ARDYAGF
+566 ARDYVKY
-573 FADEN
+573 FADEDN
-578 NKEAVADL
+578 RAVIADL
-586 LGLLTIDESYEAA
+586 LTELTLDESYEAA

-612 SLEHYANRKDLKA
+612 SLEHYSNRKDLKA
-625 GIEAEG
+625 EIEAEG

-647 NDPNSGSSKNK
+647 NDPGSGSAKNRA
-658 KARELGVEI
+658 ARELGVAI
-667 ITEEQIMEMLNK
+667 ITEEDIMEMLAK

>member
-1 MSKWRRLNSA
+1 MNDESKKNR
-11 FEGQRRST
+11 
-19 RNINKRMDKTI
+19 I
-30 DEKRS
+30 DELVQR
-35 RIDFLTEKLNEASR
+35 LNEASR

-86 SVNVG
+86 SINVG
-91 YETAAGLPKIVHEKK
+91 FETAAGLPKIVHEKK

-114 DREELKAW
+114 DRDELRAW
-122 LGDKEGLLSWKL
+122 LGDQKGMLSWKL

-140 LTYENGRLVQGV
+140 ITYENGRLVQGV

-157 VEGELITANV
+157 TEGELITANV
-167 LACRNVPKAIPHK
+167 MACRNVPKVIPHK
-180 GRTMLR
+180 GKTIIR
-186 GEAVIKYSDFEKIN
+186 GEAVIRYSDFEKIN

-216 CSGSIRQLDPKI
+216 CSGSIRQLDPKV
-228 TAERS
+228 TAERN
-233 VNFYA
+233 VMFYA
-238 FSLTQ
+238 FSLYQ
-243 SDGVEFLTRHEKIE
+243 CEGVEFTTRQQKME
-257 WVKEQGFDVVDY
+257 WVKSQGFDAVDY
-269 VMVNSGNLDAAIDKY
+269 VMVDKDNLFDAIDSYEAAIT
-284 EAEIPDFD
+284 DFD

-304 VAYASTL
+304 VAYAATL

-403 RSGNID
+403 RSGNME

-418 GPTLIKDDEG
+418 GPTRIKDEEG

-476 DFADLFRLEEH
+476 SFADLFRLENH
-487 KSAIIG
+487 KNAIIG

-505 IESAKK
+505 TASAAR
-511 ASHTT
+511 ASNTT

-531 ATSNLISRYARNK
+531 ATSNLISRSCRNK
-544 WSDIQSLDEETLTE
+544 WSDIQSLDEEALTD

-566 ARDYAGF
+566 ARDYVGY
-573 FADEN
+573 FADED
-578 NKEAVADL
+578 NKAAIDEL
-586 LGLLTIDESYEAA
+586 LGLLTLDESYEAA
-599 GTGLEG
+599 GTSLEG
-605 KTFVITG
+605 RTFVITG

-625 GIEAEG
+625 EIEAEG

-647 NDPNSGSSKNK
+647 NDPNSGSSKNRT
-658 KARELGVEI
+658 ARELGVAI
-667 ITEEQIMEMLNK
+667 ITEEQIMEMLGK

>member
-1 MSKWRRLNSA
+1 MD
-11 FEGQRRST
+11 QR
-19 RNINKRMDKTI
+19 KRI
-30 DEKRS
+30 DE
-35 RIDFLTEKLNEASR
+35 LVEKLNEASH
-49 AYYTDGTEI
+49 AYYTDGIEMM
-58 ITNYEYD
+58 TNYEYD

-91 YETAAGLPKIVHEKK
+91 YETAAGLPKIVHEIK

-114 DREELKAW
+114 DRDELRAW

-167 LACRNVPKAIPHK
+167 LACRNIPKSIPYK
-180 GRTMLR
+180 GKVIVR
-186 GEAVIKYSDFEKIN
+186 GEAVIRYSDFEKIN

-205 ADAKYKNPRNL
+205 TDARYKNPRNL
-216 CSGSIRQLDPKI
+216 CSGSIRQLDPKV
-228 TAERS
+228 TAERKVS
-233 VNFYA
+233 FYA
-238 FSLTQ
+238 FTLTLSEGLEMPSRRQ
-243 SDGVEFLTRHEKIE
+243 KME
-257 WVKEQGFDVVDY
+257 WMKSQGFDIVDY
-269 VMVNSGNLDAAIDKY
+269 VMVDADSLNDAINGY
-284 EAEIPDFD
+284 EKAIADFD
-292 IPSDGLVLTLDD
+292 IPSDGLVLTLED
-304 VAYASTL
+304 AEYASTL
-311 GETAKFPKDSI
+311 GATAKFPKDSI

-369 HNINIMEDLELGI
+369 HNINIMEDLKLGI
-382 GDTIQVYKANM
+382 GDTVVVYKANM
-393 IIPQLAGNLT
+393 IIPQLSGNLT
-403 RSGNID
+403 QSGNIQ
-409 IPAVCPVCG
+409 IPDTCPVCG
-418 GPTLIKDDEG
+418 GPTLVKDLEG
-428 TKTLNC
+428 TKTLYC
-434 TNPDCLAKHV
+434 TNPDCIAKHV

-464 GLLKLIGIGALR
+464 GLLKLIGIGAVR
-476 DFADLFRLEEH
+476 TFADLFRLDSHRE
-487 KSAIIG
+487 AIIE
-493 MEGFGAKSYDNL
+493 MEGFGKKSYDNL
-505 IESAKK
+505 VESAER

-516 PARLLYGLGVPGIGV
+516 PARLLYGLGVQGIGT
-531 ATSNLISRYARNK
+531 ANSNLIARACRNK
-544 WSDIQSLDEETLTE
+544 WDEMVSLDEEDLTG
-558 IDGVGSVM
+558 IDGVGPVM
-566 ARDYAGF
+566 ARDYVKY
-573 FADEN
+573 FADEDN
-578 NKEAVADL
+578 RAVIADL
-586 LGLLTIDESYEAA
+586 LTELTLDESYEAA

-612 SLEHYANRKDLKA
+612 SLEHYSNRKDLKA
-625 GIEAEG
+625 EIEAEG

-647 NDPNSGSSKNK
+647 NDPGSGSAKNRA
-658 KARELGVEI
+658 ARELGVAI
-667 ITEEQIMEMLNK
+667 ITEEDIMEMLAK

>member
-1 MSKWRRLNSA
+1 MD
-11 FEGQRRST
+11 QR
-19 RNINKRMDKTI
+19 KRI
-30 DEKRS
+30 DE
-35 RIDFLTEKLNEASR
+35 LVEKLNEASH
-49 AYYTDGTEI
+49 AYYTDGIEMM
-58 ITNYEYD
+58 TNYEYD

-91 YETAAGLPKIVHEKK
+91 YETAAGLPKIVHEIK

-114 DREELKAW
+114 DRDELKAW

-167 LACRNVPKAIPHK
+167 LACRNIPKSIPYK
-180 GRTMLR
+180 GKVIVR
-186 GEAVIKYSDFEKIN
+186 GEAVIRYSDFEKIN

-205 ADAKYKNPRNL
+205 TDARYKNPRNL
-216 CSGSIRQLDPKI
+216 CSGSIRQLDPKV
-228 TAERS
+228 TAERKVS
-233 VNFYA
+233 FYA
-238 FSLTQ
+238 FTLTLSEGLEMPSRRQ
-243 SDGVEFLTRHEKIE
+243 KME
-257 WVKEQGFDVVDY
+257 WMKSQGFDIVDY
-269 VMVNSGNLDAAIDKY
+269 VMVDADSLNDAINGY
-284 EAEIPDFD
+284 EKAIADFD
-292 IPSDGLVLTLDD
+292 IPSDGLVLTLED
-304 VAYASTL
+304 AEYASTL
-311 GETAKFPKDSI
+311 GATAKFPKDSI

-369 HNINIMEDLELGI
+369 HNINIMEDLKLGI
-382 GDTIQVYKANM
+382 GDTVVVYKANM
-393 IIPQLAGNLT
+393 IIPQLSGNLT
-403 RSGNID
+403 QSGNIQ
-409 IPAVCPVCG
+409 IPDTCPVCG
-418 GPTLIKDDEG
+418 GPTLVKDLEG
-428 TKTLNC
+428 TKTLYC
-434 TNPDCLAKHV
+434 TNPDCIAKHV

-464 GLLKLIGIGALR
+464 GLLKLIGIGAVR
-476 DFADLFRLEEH
+476 TFADLFRLGSHRE
-487 KSAIIG
+487 AIIE
-493 MEGFGAKSYDNL
+493 MEGFGKKSYDNL
-505 IESAKK
+505 VESAER

-516 PARLLYGLGVPGIGV
+516 PARLLYGLGVQGIGT
-531 ATSNLISRYARNK
+531 ANSNLIARACRNK
-544 WSDIQSLDEETLTE
+544 WDEMVSLDEEDLTG
-558 IDGVGSVM
+558 IDGVGPVM
-566 ARDYAGF
+566 ARDYVKY
-573 FADEN
+573 FADED
-578 NKEAVADL
+578 NKAVIEDL
-586 LGLLTIDESYEAA
+586 LSMLTLDESYEAA

-625 GIEAEG
+625 DIEAEG

-647 NDPNSGSSKNK
+647 NDPGSGSAKNRA
-658 KARELGVEI
+658 ARELGVAI
-667 ITEEQIMEMLNK
+667 ITEEDIMEMLAK

>member
-1 MSKWRRLNSA
+1 MNDESKKNR
-11 FEGQRRST
+11 
-19 RNINKRMDKTI
+19 I
-30 DEKRS
+30 DELVQR
-35 RIDFLTEKLNEASR
+35 LNEASR

-86 SVNVG
+86 SINVG
-91 YETAAGLPKIVHEKK
+91 FETAAGLPKIVHEKK

-114 DREELKAW
+114 DRDELRAW
-122 LGDKEGLLSWKL
+122 LGDQEGMLSWKL

-140 LTYENGRLVQGV
+140 ITYENGRLVQGV

-157 VEGELITANV
+157 TEGELITANV
-167 LACRNVPKAIPHK
+167 MACRNVPKVIPHK
-180 GRTMLR
+180 GKTIIR
-186 GEAVIKYSDFEKIN
+186 GEAVIRYSDFEKIN

-216 CSGSIRQLDPKI
+216 CSGSIRQLDPKV
-228 TAERS
+228 TAERN
-233 VNFYA
+233 VMFYA
-238 FSLTQ
+238 FSLYQ
-243 SDGVEFLTRHEKIE
+243 CEGVEFTTRQQKME
-257 WVKEQGFDVVDY
+257 WVKSQGFDAVDY
-269 VMVNSGNLDAAIDKY
+269 VMVDKDNLFDAIDGYEAAIT
-284 EAEIPDFD
+284 DFD

-304 VAYASTL
+304 VAYAATL

-329 QAETVLREIE
+329 QAETILREIE

-403 RSGNID
+403 RSGNIE

-418 GPTLIKDDEG
+418 GPTRIKDEEG

-476 DFADLFRLEEH
+476 SFADLFRLENH
-487 KSAIIG
+487 KNAIIG

-505 IESAKK
+505 TASAAR
-511 ASHTT
+511 ASNTT

-531 ATSNLISRYARNK
+531 ATSNLISRSCRNK
-544 WSDIQSLDEETLTE
+544 WSDIQSLDEEALTD

-566 ARDYAGF
+566 ARDYVGF
-573 FADEN
+573 FADED
-578 NKEAVADL
+578 NKAAIDEL
-586 LGLLTIDESYEAA
+586 LGLLTLDESYEAA
-599 GTGLEG
+599 GTSLEG

-625 GIEAEG
+625 EIEAEG

-647 NDPNSGSSKNK
+647 NDPNSGSSKNRT
-658 KARELGVEI
+658 ARELGVTI
-667 ITEEQIMEMLNK
+667 ITEEQIMEMLGK

>member
-1 MSKWRRLNSA
+1 MNDESKKNR
-11 FEGQRRST
+11 
-19 RNINKRMDKTI
+19 I
-30 DEKRS
+30 DELVQR
-35 RIDFLTEKLNEASR
+35 LNEASR

-86 SVNVG
+86 SINVG
-91 YETAAGLPKIVHEKK
+91 FETAAGLPKIVHEKK

-114 DREELKAW
+114 DRDELRAW
-122 LGDKEGLLSWKL
+122 LGDQKGMLSWKL

-140 LTYENGRLVQGV
+140 ITYENGRLVQGV

-157 VEGELITANV
+157 TEGELITANV
-167 LACRNVPKAIPHK
+167 MACRNVPKVIPHK
-180 GRTMLR
+180 GKTIIR
-186 GEAVIKYSDFEKIN
+186 GEAVIRYSDFEKIN

-216 CSGSIRQLDPKI
+216 CSGSIRQLDPKV
-228 TAERS
+228 TAERN
-233 VNFYA
+233 VMFYA
-238 FSLTQ
+238 FSLYQ
-243 SDGVEFLTRHEKIE
+243 CEGVEFTTRQQKME
-257 WVKEQGFDVVDY
+257 WVKSQGFDAVDY
-269 VMVNSGNLDAAIDKY
+269 VMVDKDNLFDAIDSYEAAIT
-284 EAEIPDFD
+284 DFD

-304 VAYASTL
+304 VAYAATL

-403 RSGNID
+403 RSGNME

-418 GPTLIKDDEG
+418 GPTRIKDEEG

-476 DFADLFRLEEH
+476 SFADLFRLENH
-487 KSAIIG
+487 KNAIIG

-505 IESAKK
+505 TASAAR
-511 ASHTT
+511 ASNTT

-531 ATSNLISRYARNK
+531 ATSNLISRSCRNK
-544 WSDIQSLDEETLTE
+544 WSDIQSLDEEALTD

-566 ARDYAGF
+566 ARDYVGF
-573 FADEN
+573 FADED
-578 NKEAVADL
+578 NKAAIDEL
-586 LGLLTIDESYEAA
+586 LGLLTLDESYEAA
-599 GTGLEG
+599 GTSLEG
-605 KTFVITG
+605 RTFVITG

-625 GIEAEG
+625 EIEAEG

-647 NDPNSGSSKNK
+647 NDPNSGSSKNRT
-658 KARELGVEI
+658 ARELGVAI
-667 ITEEQIMEMLNK
+667 ITEEQIMEMLGK

>member
-1 MSKWRRLNSA
+1 MSDND
-11 FEGQRRST
+11 
-19 RNINKRMDKTI
+19 KRK
-30 DEKRS
+30 
-35 RIDFLTEKLNEASR
+35 RIDALVEKLNEASR
-49 AYYTDGTEI
+49 AYYTDGAEI

-65 EMYDELLALEDE
+65 DMYDELLALEAE
-77 TGYIRDDSP
+77 TGYIRSDSP

-91 YETAAGLPKIVHEKK
+91 FETAAGLPKITHEIK

-114 DREELKAW
+114 DRDELRAW
-122 LGDKEGLLSWKL
+122 LGDQKGLLSWKL

-167 LACRNVPKAIPHK
+167 LEIKNVPKTIPHK
-180 GRTMLR
+180 GRVMVR
-186 GEAVIKYSDFEKIN
+186 GEAVIRYSDFERIN
-200 EAIED
+200 EAIDD

-216 CSGSIRQLDPKI
+216 CSGSIRQLDPKV

-233 VNFYA
+233 VSFYA
-238 FSLTQ
+238 FNLTVLE
-243 SDGVEFLTRHEKIE
+243 GIE
-257 WVKEQGFDVVDY
+257 INSRSERMEWLKTQGFEIVDY
-269 VMVNSGNLDAAIDKY
+269 VMVDKDNILAEIDKY
-284 EAEIPDFD
+284 EAAIPGFD

-304 VAYASTL
+304 GAYAATL

-329 QAETVLREIE
+329 QAETALREIE

-382 GDTIQVYKANM
+382 GDIVQVYKANM

-403 RSGNID
+403 RSGNIE
-409 IPAVCPVCG
+409 IPSVCPVCG
-418 GPTLIKDDEG
+418 GATEIRDEEG
-428 TKTLNC
+428 TKTLHC

-444 KKFSHFVS
+444 KKFSHFVE

-464 GLLKLIGIGALR
+464 GLLKLIGIGAVR
-476 DFADLFRLEEH
+476 EFADLFRLSRYEDDIV
-487 KSAIIG
+487 K
-493 MEGFGAKSYDNL
+493 MEGFGKKSFDNL
-505 IESAKK
+505 AASAER

-531 ATSNLISRYARNK
+531 QNSNVIARACRNNWAK
-544 WSDIQSLDEETLTE
+544 MQGLDDEALTD
-558 IDGVGSVM
+558 IDGVGDVL
-566 ARDYAGF
+566 ARDYAAYF
-573 FADEN
+573 RDESN
-578 NKEAVADL
+578 AEQIKDL
-586 LGLLTIDESYEAA
+586 LEVLTLDESYEAA
-599 GTGLEG
+599 GVKLEG

-612 SLEHYANRKDLKA
+612 SLEHYSNRKELKSA
-625 GIEAEG
+625 IEAEG

-637 VSAKTDYLIT
+637 VSASTDYLIT
-647 NDPNSGSSKNK
+647 NNPESGSAKNRA
-658 KARELGVEI
+658 AREHGVDI
-667 ITEEQIMEMLNK
+667 ITENEIIEMLQ

>member
-1 MSKWRRLNSA
+1 M
-11 FEGQRRST
+11 
-19 RNINKRMDKTI
+19 TI
-30 DEKRS
+30 EEKKN

-49 AYYTDGTEI
+49 AYYTDGAEI

-86 SVNVG
+86 SINVG
-91 YETAAGLPKIVHEKK
+91 FETAAGLPKIVHEIK

-114 DREELKAW
+114 DRDELKAW

-167 LACRNVPKAIPHK
+167 LACRNVPKSIPHK
-180 GRTMLR
+180 GRVMLR
-186 GEAVIKYSDFEKIN
+186 GEAVIRYSDFEKIN

-205 ADAKYKNPRNL
+205 ADARYKNPRNL
-216 CSGSIRQLDPKI
+216 CSGSIRQLDPKV

-238 FSLTQ
+238 FSLTL
-243 SDGVEFLTRHEKIE
+243 SEGFETSSRREKME
-257 WVKEQGFDVVDY
+257 WLKTQGFDVVDY
-269 VMVNSGNLDAAIDKY
+269 VMVNKDNLFAAIDKY
-284 EAEIPDFD
+284 EEAIKSFD
-292 IPSDGLVLTLDD
+292 IPSDGLVLTLEDAD
-304 VAYASTL
+304 YASTL
-311 GETAKFPKDSI
+311 GETAKYPKDSI

-369 HNINIMEDLELGI
+369 HNLNIMEDLELGI

-403 RSGNID
+403 RSGNIE
-409 IPAVCPVCG
+409 IPDTCPVCG
-418 GPTLIKDDEG
+418 GRTRVRDEEGTRTLI
-428 TKTLNC
+428 C

-444 KKFSHFVS
+444 KRFEHFVS
-452 RDALNIE
+452 RDAMNIE

-464 GLLKLIGIGALR
+464 GLLKLIGIGALSR
-476 DFADLFRLEEH
+476 FADLFRLEEH
-487 KSAIIG
+487 KSAIIN

-511 ASHTT
+511 ASNTT

-531 ATSNLISRYARNK
+531 ATSNLISRSCRNK
-544 WSDIQSLDEETLTE
+544 WSEIENLDEETLRD
-558 IDGVGSVM
+558 IDKVGPVM
-566 ARDYAGF
+566 AGDYVRF
-573 FADEN
+573 FADEDN
-578 NKEAVADL
+578 RSEIADL

-599 GTGLEG
+599 GTSLEG

-625 GIEAEG
+625 EIEAEG

-637 VSAKTDYLIT
+637 VSSKTDYLIT
-647 NDPNSGSSKNK
+647 NDPNSGSSKNRT
-658 KARELGVEI
+658 ARELGVAI
-667 ITEEQIMEMLNK
+667 ITEEEIIHMLK

>member
-1 MSKWRRLNSA
+1 MNLEEKK
-11 FEGQRRST
+11 
-19 RNINKRMDKTI
+19 KRI
-30 DEKRS
+30 DELS
-35 RIDFLTEKLNEASR
+35 DKLNEASR
-49 AYYTDGTEI
+49 AYYTDASEI
-58 ITNYEYD
+58 MTNYEYD
-65 EMYDELLALEDE
+65 AMYDELLALEDE

-86 SVNVG
+86 SINVG
-91 YETAAGLPKIVHEKK
+91 YETAAGLPKIVHESK

-114 DREELKAW
+114 DREELRAW
-122 LGDKEGLLSWKL
+122 LGSQKALLSWKL

-140 LTYENGRLVQGV
+140 LTYENGRLSQAV

-157 VEGELITANV
+157 VQGELITANA

-180 GRTMLR
+180 GRVIIR
-186 GEAVIKYSDFEKIN
+186 GEAVIRYSDFRKIN
-200 EAIED
+200 EAIAD

-216 CSGSIRQLDPKI
+216 CSGSIRQLDPKV

-233 VNFYA
+233 VYFYA
-238 FSLTQ
+238 FTLMLAEGTDFS
-243 SDGVEFLTRHEKIE
+243 TRREGME
-257 WVKEQGFDVVDY
+257 WLRTQGFDVVDY
-269 VMVNSGNLDAAIDKY
+269 VMVDSGNLLDEIDKY
-284 EAEIPDFD
+284 EAAIPDFD

-304 VAYASTL
+304 LAYASTL
-311 GETAKFPKDSI
+311 GTTAKYPKDAI

-329 QAETVLREIE
+329 QADTVLREIE

-382 GDTIQVYKANM
+382 GDTIRVYKANM
-393 IIPQLAGNLT
+393 IIPQISDNLT

-409 IPAVCPVCG
+409 IPKVCPVCG
-418 GPTLIKDDEG
+418 GRTEIADEG
-428 TKTLNC
+428 GTRTLNC
-434 TNPDCLAKHV
+434 VNPDCLAKHV

-476 DFADLFRLEEH
+476 TYSDLFRLPQH
-487 KSAIIG
+487 RDAIIS

-505 IESAKK
+505 VASAER

-531 ATSNLISRYARNK
+531 ATSNLIARACRNRWDK
-544 WSDIQSLDEETLTE
+544 IQSLDEETLMT
-558 IDGVGSVM
+558 IDKVGEVL
-566 ARDYAGF
+566 ARDYTAY
-573 FADEN
+573 FADAEN
-578 NKEAVADL
+578 SAEV
-586 LGLLTIDESYEAA
+586 GELLTLLDIDESFEEA
-599 GTGLEG
+599 GTLLED

-612 SLEHYANRKDLKA
+612 SLETYGNRKELKA
-625 GIEAEG
+625 EIEAQG

-647 NDPNSGSSKNK
+647 NDPGSGSSKNK
-658 KARELGVEI
+658 AARELGVAI
-667 ITEEQIMEMLNK
+667 ITEADIRRMLGH